1 MNLLKLIRS
10 TQDVV
15 KVAEMVASVAGKA
28 ARNQNLRDS
37 VQGLANRAKGWR
49 PIRSKSEK
57 LDRKLAAITEYA
69 DELHEQFPDSP
80 APHEWTMR
88 ARHLRSRAKLAQGLA
103 GKAKRQEMAGL
114 RQAADDLLRTALTY
128 TAELLS
134 VPSGDE
140 PATPEDATPEAVDG

>member
-10 TQDVV
+10 TRDVV

-69 DELHEQFPDSP
+69 DELHEQF
-80 APHEWTMR
+80 
-88 ARHLRSRAKLAQGLA
+88 
-103 GKAKRQEMAGL
+103 EMAVTPFLKLCFILYRKNANL
-114 RQAADDLLRTALTY
+114 RAQRDLLLPK
-128 TAELLS
+128 LI
-134 VPSGDE
+134 SGEIDVSDI
-140 PATPEDATPEAVDG
+140 PMPT